1 VIVRARSRQARL
13 RTLPTLNLK
22 GLSMLRPAVVC
33 LSLIAAGLG
42 CASAQD
48 IAGIEDCTKTTGLD
62 KRTGCLQSNVNF
74 LQQLVTR
81 NALDARA
88 RLTAASAEIDA
99 LRNMVTTL
107 QSTVTA
113 LQVSLEKLQ
122 AAQKA
127 AGEKKPAGK

>member
-1 VIVRARSRQARL
+1 MGGLLARAVAH
-13 RTLPTLNLK
+13 
-22 GLSMLRPAVVC
+22 PAVAVKHRGIAMFRLAVFC
-33 LSLIAAGLG
+33 LALIAVDCSPA
-42 CASAQD
+42 AAQD
-48 IAGIEDCTKTTGLD
+48 IPGVEDCTKTTGLD
-62 KRTGCLQSNVNF
+62 KRTSCLQSNVNF

-88 RLTAASAEIDA
+88 RLTSASAEIAA

-113 LQVSLEKLQ
+113 LQANLEKLQ